1 MDGDPGY
8 DVFGMDVAR
17 FGAYAADDRYLRATT
32 AQFYAR
38 RFVMAYPN
46 QELPAGR
53 PLKTTPCHE
62 ALLAERERPQC
73 RG

>member
-1 MDGDPGY
+1 
-8 DVFGMDVAR
+8 MDVAR
-17 FGAYAADDRYLRATT
+17 FGAYAAGDDYLRATT

-53 PLKTTPCHE
+53 PLKTTPCHD
-62 ALLAERERPQC
+62 ALLAAGARSTVN
-73 RG
+73 RGLEVPLYFA